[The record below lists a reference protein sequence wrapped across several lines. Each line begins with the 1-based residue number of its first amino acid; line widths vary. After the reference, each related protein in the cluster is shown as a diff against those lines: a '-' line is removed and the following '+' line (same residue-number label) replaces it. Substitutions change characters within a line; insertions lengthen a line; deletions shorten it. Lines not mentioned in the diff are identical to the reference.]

1 MVINN
6 DGEKMPSVYTPI
18 NPLSKSVALT
28 VLFKKFCAN
37 RGFTP
42 PQPPLPQVRT
52 FRSCLTSGVKFGF
65 SRLIISLNYVL
76 LFSPKH

>member
-1 MVINN
+1 MAIN
-6 DGEKMPSVYTPI
+6 DAGEKKPSVYTPT

-42 PQPPLPQVRT
+42 PQPPLPQV
-52 FRSCLTSGVKFGF
+52 
-65 SRLIISLNYVL
+65 SLL
-76 LFSPKH
+76 K